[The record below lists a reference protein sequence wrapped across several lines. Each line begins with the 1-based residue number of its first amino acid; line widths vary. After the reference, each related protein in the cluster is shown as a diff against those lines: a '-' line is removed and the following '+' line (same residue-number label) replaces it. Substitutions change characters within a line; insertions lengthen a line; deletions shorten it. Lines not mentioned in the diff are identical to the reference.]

1 MAKKKTNKNTSKKK
15 KVLNQNK
22 EVFDKTIKII
32 REDDVKLELRKDKNN
47 KEKVIVS
54 SNIHEKIQSFIS
66 ILFTIIVFIL
76 LIFLII
82 VIYNNYLKPKNKIN
96 KMEVCK
102 EYIKKDYNIS
112 KESIENYIK
121 NNRHIIY
128 NLNKYNVNE
137 ITNEDILEIA
147 KYIIWNDSSDYIICD
162 EDDKCLIT
170 KKEIKYQD
178 LINILKNIV
187 SKDYIYLDFSLEQN
201 KDIYLYQKDDK
212 VILTFNE
219 FEYETL
225 KHDLID
231 IIIDEDNITIYFGL
245 SKKNSNYYNYVG
257 SKKVILKYDNKKFIL
272 QNIETNIK

>member
-15 KVLNQNK
+15 KVVNQNK
-22 EVFDKTIKII
+22 EVFDKTIKKI
-32 REDDVKLELRKDKNN
+32 REDDVKVELRKGKNN

-54 SNIHEKIQSFIS
+54 NNIHEKIQSFIS

-82 VIYNNYLKPKNKIN
+82 VIYNNYLKPKDKIN
-96 KMEVCK
+96 KNEVCK
-102 EYIKKDYNIS
+102 EYIKKDYKID
-112 KESIENYIK
+112 KESIKNYIK
-121 NNRHIIY
+121 DNRHIIY
-128 NLNKYNVNE
+128 NLNKYNIDQ
-137 ITNEDILEIA
+137 ITDEDILEIA
-147 KYIIWNDSSDYIICD
+147 KYIIWNDSSDYIMCD
-162 EDDKCLIT
+162 EDEKCLVT
-170 KKEIKYQD
+170 KKEIYYQD
-178 LINILKNIV
+178 LINILKNV
-187 SKDYIYLDFSLEQN
+187 VNKENIYLDFSLEQN
-201 KDIYLYQKDDK
+201 KDIYLYQKDNK

-225 KHDLID
+225 RHDLID

-245 SKKNSNYYNYVG
+245 SKKNNNYYNFVG

>member
-54 SNIHEKIQSFIS
+54 NNIHEKIQSFIS

-96 KMEVCK
+96 KNEVCK
-102 EYIKKDYNIS
+102 EYIKKDYKID

-137 ITNEDILEIA
+137 ITDEDILEIA
-147 KYIIWNDSSDYIICD
+147 KYIIWNDSSDYIMCD
-162 EDDKCLIT
+162 EDEKCLVT
-170 KKEIKYQD
+170 KKEIYYQD

-187 SKDYIYLDFSLEQN
+187 NKENIYLDFSLEQN
-201 KDIYLYQKDDK
+201 KDIYLYQKDNK

-245 SKKNSNYYNYVG
+245 SKKN
-257 SKKVILKYDNKKFIL
+257 NK
-272 QNIETNIK
+272 